1 MPIPLGRTSEPNSAN
16 SASPA
21 DWHLG
26 MTDEEAD
33 APSYGAATKT
43 AMHAATPVHAA
54 VDGPATPDGSAAELA
69 ELMAAMG
76 IDDTAVAAKT
86 AQVVSSGWSTP
97 VGSPPHNSYG
107 CQWLNND
114 SCHWGSSGDSSD
126 GGGSATN
133 VGHLSGGTAQVP
145 APRSRRASRE
155 ERAAREAAR
164 QASNNAFVASRQ
176 VIGNMKEE
184 ASKAFQMA
192 IDARRKGRLAEAAQ
206 FEREAAFWKA
216 EAAAYRKTAARD
228 AFRHNN
234 GAKFAMP
241 DIDLHGLEVPVAMGI
256 VRATLDAALK
266 MAGTAAYSLVTVAF
280 ISGWGKHSPTG
291 AKILPA
297 IQDLLC
303 STGIDWELENPGK
316 ICALIRPDTY

>member
-1 MPIPLGRTSEPNSAN
+1 
-16 SASPA
+16 
-21 DWHLG
+21 

-192 IDARRKGRLAEAAQ
+192 IDARVRGLGRCQ
-206 FEREAAFWKA
+206 R
-216 EAAAYRKTAARD
+216 
-228 AFRHNN
+228 
-234 GAKFAMP
+234 
-241 DIDLHGLEVPVAMGI
+241 
-256 VRATLDAALK
+256 
-266 MAGTAAYSLVTVAF
+266 VTVAR
-280 ISGWGKHSPTG
+280 GRAEGTRAWPCACPRTAAPH
-291 AKILPA
+291 LPA
-297 IQDLLC
+297 KLACLLADRTCSSIPPFPPRSARAAWLKLPNLSGKPRFGRPRPPRTAKRLRAMPSATTTAPSLLC
-303 STGIDWELENPGK
+303 RTLTCMGWRCLWRWALCEPHWVRAGAWAGLRQGCRAV
-316 ICALIRPDTY
+316 CASVER